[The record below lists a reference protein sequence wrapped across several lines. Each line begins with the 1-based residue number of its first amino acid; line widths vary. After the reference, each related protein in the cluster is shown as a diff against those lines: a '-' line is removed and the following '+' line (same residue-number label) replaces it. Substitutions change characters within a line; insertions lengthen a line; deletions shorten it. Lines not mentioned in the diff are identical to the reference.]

1 MTDDEIMRIARPL
14 EFYRQFI
21 EKDVRPDGRTLEE
34 FRPTVLNIGCIGTAE
49 GSSLVKQGNT
59 TVMCGI
65 KAEIAAPKTEHP
77 KRGYIV
83 PNVELSPMCSA
94 MFKPGPPG
102 DQAQCL
108 SVFTDQVMTCSQ
120 CMDLEELCIVPG
132 KHVWVLYCD
141 LVCLNYDGNL
151 TDTCVLA
158 LLAALKNTRLPL
170 VTWNEEDESLAT
182 EEKGNTPVTIKHCPV
197 SSTFAVFDNHV
208 LLVDPTK
215 EEEDLSTG
223 EVTVVTAD
231 DQLCMVR
238 KPGGSPLNAGQL
250 ADCIDRAFSRN
261 KEVAR
266 LMNETLNR
274 VDR

>member
-1 MTDDEIMRIARPL
+1 MDKMADDSRIARPL

-21 EKDVRPDGRTLEE
+21 
-34 FRPTVLNIGCIGTAE
+34 
-49 GSSLVKQGNT
+49 
-59 TVMCGI
+59 
-65 KAEIAAPKTEHP
+65 EIAAPKTEHP

-108 SVFTDQVMTCSQ
+108 SVFTDQ
-120 CMDLEELCIVPG
+120 
-132 KHVWVLYCD
+132 HVWVLYCD